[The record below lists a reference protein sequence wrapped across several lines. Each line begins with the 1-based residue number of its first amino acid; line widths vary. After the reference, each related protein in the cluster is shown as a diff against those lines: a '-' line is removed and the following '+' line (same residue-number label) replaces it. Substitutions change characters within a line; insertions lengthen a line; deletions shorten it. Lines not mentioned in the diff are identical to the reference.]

1 MNLKDKL
8 LLEEQ
13 KSFIGWDFSYL
24 EGRVTEEPLN
34 WDYKKII
41 KSYLKKTDKLLDMG
55 TGGGEFLLTL
65 NHPFHL
71 TCVTEGYLPNLKL
84 CKERLAPL
92 GITVK
97 HIFKDKEIPYEN
109 QMFDIVI
116 NKHESY
122 DLDEVYRILK
132 PNGYFITQ
140 QVGGLNNVGL
150 SDKLGCI
157 RTIDENHN
165 LKYILKNLDHSKFNV
180 LFYDEAFP
188 KTKFLDLGALVYY
201 AKILPWE
208 FPNFSVENNFDEIKN
223 LEADLMNKKY
233 IETIEHRFIL
243 VLQKI

>member
-8 LLEEQ
+8 MLEEQ

-24 EGRVTEEPLN
+24 NGRMTEEPLN

-41 KSYLKKTDKLLDMG
+41 KSYLKKADRLLDMG
-55 TGGGEFLLTL
+55 TGGGEFLLSL
-65 NHPFHL
+65 NHKANL
-71 TCVTEGYLPNLKL
+71 TCITEGYLPNFHL
-84 CKERLAPL
+84 CKERLEPL

-97 HIFKDKEIPYEN
+97 YISDDKEVPYEN

-140 QVGGLNNVGL
+140 QVGGLNNVDL
-150 SDKLGCI
+150 SDRLGCV
-157 RTIDENHN
+157 RTIDKNHN
-165 LKYILKNLDHSKFNV
+165 LKNILKNLDYSKFNA

-208 FPNFSVENNFDEIKN
+208 FPNFSVDNNFDKIRN
-223 LEADLMNKKY
+223 LEYDLFSKKY
-233 IETIEHRFIL
+233 IETTEHRFIL
-243 VLQKI
+243 VLQKK